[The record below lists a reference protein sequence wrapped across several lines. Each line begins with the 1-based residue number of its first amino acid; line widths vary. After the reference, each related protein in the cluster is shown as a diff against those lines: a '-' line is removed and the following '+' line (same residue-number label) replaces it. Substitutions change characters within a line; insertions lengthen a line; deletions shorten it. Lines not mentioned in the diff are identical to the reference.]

1 MGIARTP
8 DGGSDVT
15 TRDRVHLGAIAV
27 GVVVDFVGSGF
38 SFAALVVVAAGA
50 AAASGGAIS
59 TNTVEQWPGELWFI
73 ASGSVVGLAWSAVGG
88 YVAGVFAK
96 FDQVRHAAW
105 VGGVSMALGGAFLLA
120 GGGTSALSWFDALSQ
135 LFVFPSALAGGWLAR
150 RRSRMGQRNA

>member
-1 MGIARTP
+1 
-8 DGGSDVT
+8 
-15 TRDRVHLGAIAV
+15 
-27 GVVVDFVGSGF
+27 
-38 SFAALVVVAAGA
+38 
-50 AAASGGAIS
+50 
-59 TNTVEQWPGELWFI
+59 
-73 ASGSVVGLAWSAVGG
+73 VVGLAWSAVGG